1 MEMTKRHRE
10 SLEAL
15 RAECDYEDS
24 RVGGDQN
31 FVLWERLTYS
41 HGAKT
46 RAELIEA
53 GFAAAGQHRWSN
65 AVGYRIT
72 EAGRAALTLP
82 QPAKVRSVQ
91 RLKQLPLTR
100 LRPLRGR
107 FDLPEG

>member
-1 MEMTKRHRE
+1 MMQMTKRHRE

-31 FVLWERLTYS
+31 FIRWELLTYS
-41 HGAKT
+41 QGAKT

-53 GFAAAGQHRWSN
+53 GFATAGQHRWSN

-72 EAGRAALTLP
+72 EAGRAALATR
-82 QPAKVRSVQ
+82 QPSKLGSLR
-91 RLKQLPLTR
+91 RLT
-100 LRPLRGR
+100 
-107 FDLPEG
+107 DC